1 LLLEQEGG
9 LVVKA
14 ARPNSQGFEYMVAKL
29 GLGNLEQVGL
39 GPHVCKLVVVVVLS
53 LVGME

>member
-14 ARPNSQGFEYMVAKL
+14 ARPNLQGFEYAAVKL
-29 GLGNLEQVGL
+29 DLGDFEQVGL
-39 GPHVCKLVVVVVLS
+39 GPHVCKLVVAVVAS
-53 LVGME
+53 LASLG